1 MGLACQ
7 LGQISPCP
15 VDREARYVA
24 HGPTLLK
31 PQPKE
36 FLLKRSLRNCLLL
49 SLLPLLGTSSAF
61 ADAITFFN
69 TGIAANG
76 TLLAAGSSDSHYNL
90 IYNPDGASEIATATT
105 ANPAWISNTRSA
117 GWISPG
123 ASGNTAWN
131 AGYYAYETTLNLTGY
146 DPATAILTGA
156 LAADDA
162 VLVYL
167 NHSGSPLVISS
178 GFSSLSAFTIN
189 SGFVSGLNYV
199 DFLVVNNSG
208 PTGLL
213 VANTSASANASALA
227 PEPAALLLVATAI
240 VVAGMVIRLKSVAA
254 GSAGSPH

>member
-1 MGLACQ
+1 M
-7 LGQISPCP
+7 
-15 VDREARYVA
+15 
-24 HGPTLLK
+24 
-31 PQPKE
+31 
-36 FLLKRSLRNCLLL
+36 KRQLRNWLLL

-69 TGIAANG
+69 TGVSANG
-76 TLLAAGSSDSHYNL
+76 TLLSAGTSDSHYNL

-105 ANPAWISNTRSA
+105 PNSAWVSNTRSA

-131 AGYYAYETTLNLTGY
+131 AGYYAYEATLNLTGY
-146 DPATAILTGA
+146 DPATAVLTGA

-162 VLVYL
+162 VFVYL
-167 NHSGSPLVISS
+167 NHSASPLIISS

-213 VANTSASANASALA
+213 VANTSATATANATATALA
-227 PEPAALLLVATAI
+227 PEPAALLLVATGI
-240 VVAGMVIRLKSVAA
+240 LVAGMVIRLKSVAA